1 MTTISF
7 QRSPHR
13 QPDKRHGPLPL
24 AKPIATR
31 TLTSL
36 RSGHCRLAMLVLAS
50 LMLTACGSRAPLDP
64 KPTTLEKPVVNETRT
79 VERDTYPLYDPT
91 TRERV
96 ASWCSLM
103 DAGRRYPEIIKVYK
117 VNELI
122 NKTEYIYDAPQW
134 GQTDYWATPFEL
146 LETNKGDCEDFSIAK
161 YYTLRKLG
169 VPESKLRFIYT
180 RSVGT
185 DQAHMVLA
193 YYPTPDGAP
202 LILDSLDKNIKRSS
216 ERKDLLPVFS
226 FNRYGMWI
234 SRREGDGKFLG
245 SSARLDQWRKL
256 QHRMDRHEE
265 LMSYTHLRRE
275 NGETLP
281 VGMWRCKR
289 VSSNRYSGLQPSDEL
304 IQTPGSR

>member
-1 MTTISF
+1 MTTISAT
-7 QRSPHR
+7 RSPYQ
-13 QPDKRHGPLPL
+13 QPDQRHGPVPF
-24 AKPIATR
+24 AKPIASR
-31 TLTSL
+31 MPTSL
-36 RSGHCRLAMLVLAS
+36 RRSRCRLAMLVLAS
-50 LMLTACGSRAPLDP
+50 LMLAACSSRAPLDT
-64 KPTTLEKPVVNETRT
+64 KPTTLEKPVVDETRT
-79 VERDTYPLYDPT
+79 VERDTFPLYDPA

-96 ASWCSLM
+96 ANWCSLM
-103 DAGRRYPEIIKVYK
+103 DVGRHYPEIIKVYK

-134 GQTDYWATPFEL
+134 GKTDYWATPFEL

-169 VPESKLRFIYT
+169 VPERRLRFIYT

-185 DQAHMVLA
+185 EQAHMVLA
-193 YYPTPDGAP
+193 YYPTPEGSP
-202 LILDSLDKNIKRSS
+202 LILDSLDKNIRRSS

-245 SSARLDQWRKL
+245 SSARLDQWKKL
-256 QHRMDRHEE
+256 QHRMDRHEQ
-265 LMSYTHLRRE
+265 LMSYTHVKRA

-281 VGMWRCKR
+281 IGMWHCKR
-289 VSSNRYSGLQPSDEL
+289 VSGNRYSGLRPSEEL
-304 IQTPGSR
+304 IQTPGFR